1 MLRHGLKT
9 IAMAAGLALAG
20 VAAHAAAP
28 QGAPQ
33 AVAAPTTSPATQ
45 AAAEPAGVS
54 NVAPTT
60 AAATPPA
67 APTSPLLA
75 QDGAPETRVDPLVVC
90 RSFQSLYCLGR
101 IQAAFSL
108 LDAALDSTPDLC
120 QLLAT
125 TFPAIEQDPNFA
137 TRALNAPKNQ

>member
-1 MLRHGLKT
+1 MALEPENVEYHLLLGGILRKIGMHDE
-9 IAMAAGLALAG
+9 AALIYANALRLEPQNLE
-20 VAAHAAAP
+20 VFIEAAANL
-28 QGAPQ
+28 QADERHEEALDLLRGAPD
-33 AVAAPTTSPATQ
+33 VA
-45 AAAEPAGVS
+45 
-54 NVAPTT
+54 
-60 AAATPPA
+60 
-67 APTSPLLA
+67 
-75 QDGAPETRVDPLVVC
+75 RVDPLVVC

-137 TRALNAPKNQ
+137 TRALNAPKNP